1 MKSTASDGFDKYNNN
16 IYNNNKNNTKTNQSI
31 NFNLPNSEDIR
42 LTDLT
47 SCKPYLE
54 TMLYSNKSIMH
65 TIDEFIRNEKFFLES
80 LKQDIDNDKV
90 KFKTFIK
97 ILDSL

>member
-16 IYNNNKNNTKTNQSI
+16 KTNTMTNQSI
-31 NFNLPNSEDIR
+31 NLNIAAGDIR

-65 TIDEFIRNEKFFLES
+65 TIDEFIRSEKFFLES

-90 KFKTFIK
+90 NFH
-97 ILDSL
+97 